1 MQISYKR
8 LWKLLIDLNM
18 NRKELRAKTGISSA
32 CIAKMGKGE
41 NISTDIIVRICSA
54 LDCDITDILELVDE
68 NGVPVVPLS
77 QRSART

>member
-18 NRKELRAKTGISSA
+18 NRKELRAMTGISSA
-32 CIAKMGKGE
+32 CIAKMGKGS
-41 NISTDIIVRICSA
+41 NISTDILVRICAA